1 VNRFLIVLCAFI
13 ALACF
18 APVVHIA
25 AAPQPPQPA
34 VMPAISP
41 ALPVATVEPQGSQPG
56 SVWPMLGLTAVIAA
70 GGLALM
76 RKIAN
81 TLS

>member
-1 VNRFLIVLCAFI
+1 VNRILIILCGCI

-25 AAPQPPQPA
+25 AAPDSSQTA
-34 VMPAISP
+34 VMPTISP
-41 ALPVATVEPQGSQPG
+41 ALPVATVAPEGSQPAN
-56 SVWPMLGLTAVIAA
+56 VWPILGLSAVIAA

>member
-1 VNRFLIVLCAFI
+1 MNRTLIILCIFLAVV
-13 ALACF
+13 CF
-18 APVVHIA
+18 APIAHIA
-25 AAPQPPQPA
+25 AAPRTA

-41 ALPVATVEPQGSQPG
+41 ALPVASTMPQGSEPG
-56 SVWPMLGLTAVIAA
+56 SVWPMLGLSAVIAA
-70 GGLALM
+70 GGLAVM